1 MLMEREDA
9 QAEVNART
17 AIHYLIRLLL
27 SKDRSMIT
35 CHLANVLKAFIKKK
49 KISENVKK
57 WPLLKCQLPVSLI
70 IIKEWLEYCLKLIR
84 IV

>member
-49 KISENVKK
+49 ENK
-57 WPLLKCQLPVSLI
+57 WKCEKVATAEMSAPCQLNNNNNN
-70 IIKEWLEYCLKLIR
+70 KGMAR
-84 IV
+84 ILSKVD